1 MTFPAFFEHVSA
13 IESVDPLAALLGAA
27 DAGRIA
33 YRYADAVRLAG
44 HSCPTVAGAWLMAS
58 QALKRLF
65 PDALPVRGTIRVELR
80 EARDAG
86 TTGVVANVF
95 SLITGAADEGGFKG
109 LNGRFARRGLIYFG
123 ASILGDARFTRLDTG
138 AAVELTY
145 DPSSVP
151 PDPAMPAL
159 MQKVMAGQ
167 ADAGEQAE
175 FGRLWQDRVR
185 RLLLEHGDDAG
196 VVRIL
201 P

>member
-1 MTFPAFFEHVSA
+1 MSFPAFFEQVPALHA
-13 IESVDPLAALLGAA
+13 TDPLAALLGVAE
-27 DAGRIA
+27 DGQMV

-58 QALKRLF
+58 QALRRLY
-65 PDALPVRGTIRVELR
+65 PEATSVRGAIRVELR

-95 SLITGAADEGGFKG
+95 SLLTGAGDEGGFKG

-123 ASILGDARFTRLDTG
+123 VALQGDVRFTRLDTG
-138 AAVELTY
+138 AMVELAY
-145 DPSSVP
+145 DPSRVP
-151 PDPAMPAL
+151 PDPAMPSL
-159 MQKVMAGQ
+159 MQKVMSGQ
-167 ADAGEQAE
+167 ANAAEQAE

-185 RLLLEHGDDAG
+185 RLLLEHGDDAE

-201 P
+201 S